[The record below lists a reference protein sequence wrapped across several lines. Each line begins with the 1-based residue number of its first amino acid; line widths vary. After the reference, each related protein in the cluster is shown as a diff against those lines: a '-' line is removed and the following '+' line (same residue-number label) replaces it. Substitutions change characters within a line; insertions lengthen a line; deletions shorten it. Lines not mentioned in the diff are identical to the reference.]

1 MRATESPKVAEQMR
15 KLSQVPID
23 RIRKFPAVVVD
34 VPIGDLS
41 FKNSH
46 RAVYVLGFTLLQA
59 RDQANKLAN
68 VYQQV
73 ENNLKTL
80 IENIENRKWEDD
92 TDENKILEEL
102 KKAISPEVVKEQL
115 EARIKAFEE
124 KQKEK
129 IEHD

>member
-1 MRATESPKVAEQMR
+1 MRAVSSPKVAEQMR

-41 FKNSH
+41 AKNSH
-46 RAVYVLGFTLLQA
+46 RAVYVLGSTLLQA

-73 ENNLKTL
+73 ESNLKKL
-80 IENIENRKWEDD
+80 IEKCEHQDVNQGEMLED
-92 TDENKILEEL
+92 L
-102 KKAISPEVVKEQL
+102 KKAISPEVIKEQL
-115 EARIKAFEE
+115 EARIKA
-124 KQKEK
+124 QKTETPK
-129 IEHD
+129 SV

>member
-1 MRATESPKVAEQMR
+1 MRAVESPKVAEQMR

-23 RIRKFPAVVVD
+23 RIRKFLAVVVD

-41 FKNSH
+41 LKNSH
-46 RAVYVLGFTLLQA
+46 RAVYVLGSTLLQA

-73 ENNLKTL
+73 ENNLKEL
-80 IENIENRKWEDD
+80 IEKLEGKKWEDD
-92 TDENKILEEL
+92 TDGQEILNDL

-115 EARIKAFEE
+115 EARIKE
-124 KQKEK
+124 KQKEV
-129 IEHD
+129 DG

>member
-1 MRATESPKVAEQMR
+1 MRAVESPKVAEQMR
-15 KLSQVPID
+15 KLTQVPVD
-23 RIRKFPAVVVD
+23 RVRKFLSVVVD

-41 FKNSH
+41 LKMSH
-46 RAVYVLGFTLLQA
+46 RAIYVLGSTLLQA

-73 ENNLKTL
+73 ENNLKKL
-80 IENIENRKWEDD
+80 IEKCEEQDVNQKEMLED
-92 TDENKILEEL
+92 L

>member
-1 MRATESPKVAEQMR
+1 MRAVESPKVAEQMR

-23 RIRKFPAVVVD
+23 RIRKFLAVVVD

-41 FKNSH
+41 LKNSH
-46 RAVYVLGFTLLQA
+46 RGIYVLGSTLLQA

-73 ENNLKTL
+73 ENNLKEL
-80 IENIENRKWEDD
+80 IKKCEEQDVNQKEMLED
-92 TDENKILEEL
+92 L

-115 EARIKAFEE
+115 ETRIKVLKD
-124 KQKEK
+124 KQKET